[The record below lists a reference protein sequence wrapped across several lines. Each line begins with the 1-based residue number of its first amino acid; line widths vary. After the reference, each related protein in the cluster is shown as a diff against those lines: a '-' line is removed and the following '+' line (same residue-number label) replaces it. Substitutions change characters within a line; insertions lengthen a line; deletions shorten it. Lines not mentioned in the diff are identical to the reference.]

1 MNNDIYGT
9 MNGNKGFSAGAR
21 LDEQNHNL
29 RRSGAARQ
37 AMGDVWE
44 FYWDNDAI
52 GRTGSNTK
60 SKSGLEIG
68 WTGCKDDKRHR
79 LGHYVADSDLR

>member
-9 MNGNKGFSAGAR
+9 MNGNKGFSAGVR

-37 AMGDVWE
+37 AMGDGVG
-44 FYWDNDAI
+44 I
-52 GRTGSNTK
+52 
-60 SKSGLEIG
+60 L
-68 WTGCKDDKRHR
+68 
-79 LGHYVADSDLR
+79 LGQ